1 MSFSSWGRLPQAPQA
16 HAPLWTR
23 VDSLPKAMDVSLL
36 PVGQGRSYGDC
47 CLNAGGLVLTTDH
60 LDRHIQFDA
69 ETGTFSCESG
79 TRLGDII
86 DITLPRG
93 WFLPVVPGTQFVSVG
108 GAIAND
114 VHGKNH
120 HRAGTFGS
128 QVIEF
133 ELLRS
138 DGQRLR
144 CSEHEN
150 SDWFRATIGG
160 LGLTGL
166 ITWAKIKLRPL
177 RSAYV
182 DTQHVA
188 FATIEEFASL
198 SQESDSD
205 FEYTVAWFDSFS
217 YQADRLRGILSR
229 GRHVEENDGSL
240 VGPRPQ
246 ARLSVPFD
254 MPRWLLGPNIIRA
267 FNTCYRHKKRQRVQR
282 RTRLETFLFPLDTIR
297 NWNRI
302 YGRSGFMQ
310 LQCVIPDT
318 AGSTGVSDLLQVIA
332 RGRQGSF
339 LAVLKRF
346 GANASPGV
354 LSFPMPGITLALDL
368 QNLGSTTDRL
378 LQECHNVVA
387 RYGGRI
393 YPAKDACM
401 TPATFQA
408 GFPAWRSLI
417 PYIDPRFSS
426 SLWRRVSV
434 TVR

>member
-1 MSFSSWGRLPQAPQA
+1 M
-16 HAPLWTR
+16 T
-23 VDSLPKAMDVSLL
+23 VL

-47 CLNAGGLVLTTDH
+47 CLNPGGLVVATDN
-60 LDRHIQFDA
+60 LDRYIEFDVDA
-69 ETGTFSCESG
+69 GTLSCEAG
-79 TRLGDII
+79 TRLSEII
-86 DITLPRG
+86 DIALPQG

-128 QVIEF
+128 QIIEL

-138 DGQRLR
+138 NGQRLR
-144 CSEHEN
+144 CSERDN
-150 SDWFRATIGG
+150 SEWFRSTIAG

-182 DTQHVA
+182 EAEDIT
-188 FATIEEFASL
+188 FATIEEFVSL
-198 SQESDSD
+198 SQESDND

-217 YQADRLRGILSR
+217 YHAGTLRGVLSR
-229 GRHVEENDGSL
+229 GRHIEERDGSL
-240 VGPRPQ
+240 VYRRPRS
-246 ARLSVPFD
+246 RVSVPFD
-254 MPRWLLGPNIIRA
+254 MPQWLLGPNIIRL
-267 FNTCYRHKKRQRVQR
+267 FNKGYAYSKNRRVLR
-282 RTRLETFLFPLDTIR
+282 KMRMETLLFPLDAIR

-310 LQCVIPDT
+310 LQCVLPDA
-318 AGSTGVSDLLQVIA
+318 AGTNGVSDLLQVIA

-346 GANASPGV
+346 GAKPSPGV
-354 LSFPMPGITLALDL
+354 LSFPMSGTTVALDF
-368 QNLGSTTDRL
+368 QNLGPSTDRL
-378 LQECHNVVA
+378 LQDCHNVVVG
-387 RYGGRI
+387 YGGRI
-393 YPAKDACM
+393 YPAKDASM

-408 GFPAWRSLI
+408 GFPAWRSLT
-417 PYIDPRFSS
+417 PYIDPHFSS
-426 SLWRRVSV
+426 GFWRRVSAPA
-434 TVR
+434 T